1 MFFVDEE
8 KVDVI
13 RLFNDTKFKPK
24 YDTDTGEIYKFQSD
38 SHNIEFIKNKEKNIW
53 RMYYLGNNDES
64 NILELFIMF
73 KCLDGIIEQGF
84 AYDDGRRE
92 ILKQEILKLNKPKEF
107 YLKNKEEKQ

>member
-1 MFFVDEE
+1 MFFIDGE

-38 SHNIEFIKNKEKNIW
+38 THIIEFIKNKEKNIW
-53 RMYYLGNNDES
+53 RMYYSGKNDDN

-107 YLKNKEEKQ
+107 YFKK